1 MNRKSSIT
9 IIPLQRPASLR
20 KLLPKTADKISLLPN
35 YHVGPENASIEF
47 LFREATLERLHEL
60 SPVVLYGE
68 QDVGKSNLAIT
79 LASRWSRLHSA
90 RPICLTTGEQFSS
103 QFTSALEIDDV
114 DTFRRKHRGC
124 KLLLI
129 DELESLASAKAT
141 QTELAATLD
150 ALAESMKPVIITSK
164 QLPASISGLKP
175 RLVSR
180 LSGGTSLAVS
190 RPSMETAISMAS
202 ALRKEIAP
210 NVSDD
215 DIRSLIA
222 SFPEAELTAAFVRVV
237 VTSAAASVSSNGEL
251 DLKRAAVLAKSN
263 VQAPAVGIKDIAKL
277 VSRRMNIRLTD
288 LRSST
293 RQARVVRARG
303 VVTLLV
309 RDTTNLSLQEI
320 GEYLG
325 GRDHSTVLHSYNKT
339 VKLLSTDPEIS
350 ALHTQLLSELSS

>member
-1 MNRKSSIT
+1 
-9 IIPLQRPASLR
+9 
-20 KLLPKTADKISLLPN
+20 
-35 YHVGPENASIEF
+35 
-47 LFREATLERLHEL
+47 
-60 SPVVLYGE
+60 
-68 QDVGKSNLAIT
+68 
-79 LASRWSRLHSA
+79 
-90 RPICLTTGEQFSS
+90 
-103 QFTSALEIDDV
+103 
-114 DTFRRKHRGC
+114 
-124 KLLLI
+124 
-129 DELESLASAKAT
+129 
-141 QTELAATLD
+141 
-150 ALAESMKPVIITSK
+150 
-164 QLPASISGLKP
+164 
-175 RLVSR
+175 
-180 LSGGTSLAVS
+180 
-190 RPSMETAISMAS
+190 METAISMAS